1 MPKHPTKSPAAK
13 SPITRRSKTHKTNY
27 SVMKPERNLQK
38 VTLQGLECYNNMYLG
53 WLECGPIHNVH
64 GYYVK
69 PIDEAWN
76 VTVMDSVGEAPSPLY
91 PTPPNQSTKNIID
104 IFQVDY
110 WTERRAEIGSPCIK
124 QTVAGKSFPFR
135 TFIWVR
141 PPIEEDSEKGTW
153 TINHWLEHLKGQIM
167 QFMDWTRINPQTY
180 SSFRFPCNMIAQAKS
195 YISPLADEILDNAVI
210 VVIKEN
216 YTISNINDILNST
229 NEEDSIRLIFFGKEV
244 TVTEFQQRMRN
255 AWNNVYGEE

>member
-1 MPKHPTKSPAAK
+1 
-13 SPITRRSKTHKTNY
+13 
-27 SVMKPERNLQK
+27 MKVPHHYTLHLRINLQ
-38 VTLQGLECYNNMYLG
+38 
-53 WLECGPIHNVH
+53 
-64 GYYVK
+64 
-69 PIDEAWN
+69 
-76 VTVMDSVGEAPSPLY
+76 
-91 PTPPNQSTKNIID
+91 KNIID

-167 QFMDWTRINPQTY
+167 QFMDWTRINPETY
-180 SSFRFPCNMIAQAKS
+180 SSFQYSCNMITQAKS

-244 TVTEFQQRMRN
+244 TVTEYQQRMRN